1 MRILVSNDDGYS
13 APGIEAL
20 AAALGAF
27 ADVIVVAPDRN
38 RSGASH
44 SLTLDRPLRL
54 TETSARVHHVDGTPT
69 DCVHVALTG
78 GLLDAPP
85 DLVVSGIN
93 NGANLGDDTMYSGT
107 VAAAMEAYLFGLPAI
122 AFSLCTRDWAGLDRA
137 AEVAAQLVRRQL
149 RQPLAAPFL
158 LSVNFPLAADLARCE
173 VTRLGKRHSSEP
185 VLRERD
191 VDGRIMFRIG
201 AVGGEREAGPGTD
214 FHAVAQGSVSIT
226 PLHHDLTHTARLDGL
241 RDWLGA

>member
-20 AAALGAF
+20 AVALRPF

-54 TETSARVHHVDGTPT
+54 TQASDQVHHVDGTPT
-69 DCVHVALTG
+69 DCVHVALT

-93 NGANLGDDTMYSGT
+93 NGANMGDDTMYSGT

-122 AFSLCTRDWAGLDRA
+122 AFSLCTKDWAGLDRA
-137 AEVAAQLVRRQL
+137 AEVAASIVQRQM
-149 RQPLAAPFL
+149 RAPLTAPFL
-158 LSVNFPLAADLARCE
+158 LSVNFPITADAARCE
-173 VTRLGKRHSSEP
+173 VTRLGKRHPSEP
-185 VLRERD
+185 VIREHD
-191 VDGRIMFRIG
+191 VDGRLMFRIG
-201 AVGGEREAGPGTD
+201 AVGAEREAGPGTD
-214 FHAVAQGSVSIT
+214 FHAVAHGHVSVT
-226 PLHHDLTHTARLDGL
+226 PLHFDLTRSDEISAVRRWLD
-241 RDWLGA
+241 A

>member
-20 AAALGAF
+20 AVALGSF
-27 ADVIVVAPDRN
+27 AEVTVVAPDRN

-54 TETSARVHHVDGTPT
+54 TEVGDRRYHVDGTPT

-78 GLLDAPP
+78 GLLVAAP

-122 AFSLCTRDWAGLDRA
+122 AFSLCTHDWAGLDRA
-137 AEVAAQLVRRQL
+137 AEAAAALVRQHVTR
-149 RQPLAAPFL
+149 PLPAPFL
-158 LSVNFPLAADLARCE
+158 LSVNFPVSADPARCT
-173 VTRLGKRHSSEP
+173 VTRLGKRHVSEP
-185 VLRERD
+185 VIREYD
-191 VDGRIMFRIG
+191 VDGRVMFRIG
-201 AVGGEREAGPGTD
+201 AVGNVRDAGPGSD
-214 FHAVAQGSVSIT
+214 FHAVASGLVSVT
-226 PLHHDLTHTARLDGL
+226 PLHHDLTHTARLDAVRG
-241 RDWLGA
+241 WLGA